1 MPKLIV
7 INSSNYVANSTN
19 VFSYT
24 LPQSVKLTNKSKI
37 AVASLSVYNS
47 TFNITSARGNN
58 TITLTFPSATPQT
71 KTYTISDGYYSAS
84 DLNYFLQSK
93 MYADNL
99 FATTNSGTNV
109 VYFYEIV
116 QNSVQYA
123 IQLNAYY
130 LPTSANATTL
140 GYSLP
145 SGATWSYPAA
155 NACPQL
161 QFGSAF
167 GSLLGFA
174 AQTYPS
180 TAASTNQSKVSETTP
195 NISPVDSY
203 ILTCSMINS
212 KYSIPS
218 NYFFSIPLTG
228 ALGSLIT
235 YSSSSMVWNDVAP
248 NVYSNI
254 NVSFY
259 DQLFNR
265 LDLKDKEIVLTIA
278 IDDSQEA
285 P

>member
-1 MPKLIV
+1 MPKLV
-7 INSSNYVANSTN
+7 VVNSSNYVANSTN
-19 VFSYT
+19 VFSYS

-37 AVASLSVYNS
+37 SVASLSVYNS
-47 TFNITSARGNN
+47 TFNITASRGNN
-58 TITLTFPSATPQT
+58 TITFTFPSATPVT

-99 FATTNSGTNV
+99 YATTNSGTNV

-140 GYSLP
+140 GYSQP
-145 SGATWSYPAA
+145 SGATWSYPAS

-167 GSLLGFA
+167 GSLIGFA

-180 TAASTNQSKVSETTP
+180 TAASTNQSKVSESTP

-203 ILTCSMINS
+203 ILTCNMINS

-218 NYFFSIPLTG
+218 NYFFSIHLTG

-235 YSSSSMVWNDVAP
+235 YSSSSLVWNDVAP

-254 NVSFY
+254 VISFY

-265 LDLKDKEIVLTIA
+265 LEMKDKEIVLTIA